1 MFKSFVFNILFR
13 ISLISICIFLLAFLY
28 FKKIEWITLVNLS
41 VLIIVQIWLL
51 FKKLNKVN
59 KDLTLFFDSV
69 EHNDFSLTFS
79 KDVKMSSFYDKLYNK
94 INILNSEIRDN
105 NLKIEAQYQYFKD
118 IVDNINVGILVLS
131 EDGTVEHVNKSC
143 KLIFGL
149 DADNLSTDLKK
160 LLPELNDTII
170 ELLPEGNILKKI
182 DILLGEIQLL
192 IKVSRIRI
200 QTDVKQI
207 VIFQNIKEELD
218 EKELESWHN
227 LIHILTHEI
236 INSTAPMSS
245 SVNVVK
251 SLFLDDKT
259 NKHRKQGELNENTIH
274 QTIKGLSILE
284 RRIEG
289 LVNFVDNYRS
299 LISISKPKIKEVPA
313 KEIIESFLFLIKRES
328 EMEQI
333 KIETRINPLD
343 ISFFVDSELFEQV
356 LINLFKNSLIALK
369 ENTHKKI
376 AIEACYN
383 DKLEPTIIFS
393 DNGIG
398 IPKSEL
404 NKIFIPFYSTK
415 EDGTGI
421 GLSLSKQII
430 LMHKGNLTVQS
441 APNEKTSFQ
450 IILPG
455 RFN

>member
-1 MFKSFVFNILFR
+1 LVFVAAFVV
-13 ISLISICIFLLAFLY
+13 LL
-28 FKKIEWITLVNLS
+28 
-41 VLIIVQIWLL
+41 
-51 FKKLNKVN
+51 
-59 KDLTLFFDSV
+59 
-69 EHNDFSLTFS
+69 
-79 KDVKMSSFYDKLYNK
+79 
-94 INILNSEIRDN
+94 
-105 NLKIEAQYQYFKD
+105 
-118 IVDNINVGILVLS
+118 
-131 EDGTVEHVNKSC
+131 
-143 KLIFGL
+143 
-149 DADNLSTDLKK
+149 
-160 LLPELNDTII
+160 
-170 ELLPEGNILKKI
+170 
-182 DILLGEIQLL
+182 
-192 IKVSRIRI
+192 
-200 QTDVKQI
+200 
-207 VIFQNIKEELD
+207 
-218 EKELESWHN
+218 
-227 LIHILTHEI
+227 
-236 INSTAPMSS
+236 
-245 SVNVVK
+245 
-251 SLFLDDKT
+251 
-259 NKHRKQGELNENTIH
+259 
-274 QTIKGLSILE
+274 
-284 RRIEG
+284 
-289 LVNFVDNYRS
+289 
-299 LISISKPKIKEVPA
+299 SISKPKIKEVPA